1 MPYPDTPT
9 PSGETRSDGRPM
21 ATPAAAEDTLRDDA
35 KTVVS
40 SARDDI
46 DKVTSEAKRQAGKL
60 ADEAQSQIHDVAERA
75 KGLAA
80 EQKDLVAG
88 QIGGVADAMSKVA
101 GELEQNNASSAQYA
115 RMIADGANRISDTVR
130 DNDVDSI
137 LAMAQDFGR
146 RQPAAFMGA
155 AALLG
160 FAASR
165 FVMASAKREDT
176 RKLASSGSGVDYNG
190 LPQQGDAPQGD
201 YGTSPG
207 NGSGTDAG
215 TDYPTAGRV

>member
-9 PSGETRSDGRPM
+9 ATGQAGAENRPLT
-21 ATPAAAEDTLRDDA
+21 TPASAEETLRQDA
-35 KTVVS
+35 KSVVD
-40 SARDDI
+40 ATRDDI
-46 DKVTSEAKRQAGKL
+46 DKVTNEAKHQAGKL
-60 ADEAQSQIHDVAERA
+60 ADEAQAQMHEVAERT

-101 GELEQNNASSAQYA
+101 GELEQKNASSAQYA

-130 DNDVDSI
+130 DNDVDAI

-165 FVMASAKREDT
+165 FVMASAKREDA
-176 RKLASSGSGVDYNG
+176 RKTSGTGPSVDYNG
-190 LPQQGDAPQGD
+190 LPQTDAPQSA
-201 YGTSPG
+201 YGAG
-207 NGSGTDAG
+207 NG
-215 TDYPTAGRV
+215 TDYPNSGRV

>member
-9 PSGETRSDGRPM
+9 PSGETRTDGRPM
-21 ATPAAAEDTLRDDA
+21 SSPGTTQDTLREDA
-35 KTVVS
+35 KVVVDA
-40 SARDDI
+40 ARDDI
-46 DKVTSEAKRQAGKL
+46 DAVTNEAKRQAGKL
-60 ADEAQSQIHDVAERA
+60 AGEAQAQISEVSERA
-75 KGLAA
+75 KGLAT

-101 GELEQNNASSAQYA
+101 DELEQNKASSAHYA

-130 DNDVDSI
+130 DNDIDSI

-165 FVMASAKREDT
+165 FVMASAKREDE
-176 RKLASSGSGVDYNG
+176 RKVSGTGPRVDYNG
-190 LPQQGDAPQGD
+190 LPQSEAPQSA
-201 YGTSPG
+201 YGA
-207 NGSGTDAG
+207 NGGS
-215 TDYPTAGRV
+215 DYPTEGRI

>member
-1 MPYPDTPT
+1 MPYPDTPNAAGQAGADSRT
-9 PSGETRSDGRPM
+9 LTSAGSTTETLNQDR
-21 ATPAAAEDTLRDDA
+21 LRDDA
-35 KTVVS
+35 KVVVDA
-40 SARDDI
+40 ARDDL
-46 DKVTSEAKRQAGKL
+46 DKVASEAKHQAGKL
-60 ADEAQSQIHDVAERA
+60 ADEAKAQMHDVADKA

-101 GELEQNNASSAQYA
+101 SELEQKNASSAQYA

-130 DNDVDSI
+130 DNDIESI

-165 FVMASAKREDT
+165 FVMASAKREDE
-176 RKLASSGSGVDYNG
+176 RKVGAAGTGVDYNG
-190 LPQQGDAPQGD
+190 LPKSEAPQSA
-201 YGTSPG
+201 YGATG
-207 NGSGTDAG
+207 GS
-215 TDYPTAGRV
+215 DYPTEGRI